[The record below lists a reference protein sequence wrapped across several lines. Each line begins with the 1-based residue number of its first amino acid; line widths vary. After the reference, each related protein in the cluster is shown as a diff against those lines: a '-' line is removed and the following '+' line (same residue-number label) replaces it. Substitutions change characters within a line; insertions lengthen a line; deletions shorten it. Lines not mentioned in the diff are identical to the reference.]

1 MDERIEA
8 FLDDVLA
15 LERED
20 PSVIP
25 EGVRFHLAVYEKQ
38 FRPPKLTGA

>member
-25 EGVRFHLAVYEKQ
+25 EGVRFYLAVYEKQ
-38 FRPPKLTGA
+38 FRDAGN